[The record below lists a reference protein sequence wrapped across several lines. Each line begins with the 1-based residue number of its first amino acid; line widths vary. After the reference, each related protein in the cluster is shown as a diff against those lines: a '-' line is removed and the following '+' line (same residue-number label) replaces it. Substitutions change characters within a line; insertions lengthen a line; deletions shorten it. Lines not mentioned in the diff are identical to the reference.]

1 MPDTELLTAKQV
13 EERFNLNRN
22 DLLRYEAA
30 GVLDGG
36 ITRTSGGQRRY
47 KASALVAAMTSG
59 IKPATPTFDELGVT
73 GRTKFHPRS
82 DDEPLRELQGRAGYK
97 LLREM
102 KLNDPVIGASFL
114 AIENSLKQATV
125 RIKPF
130 SEKSADK
137 ECADFVDRSV
147 RDMSFSWSDTLDFI
161 LEFLQL
167 GCSPLETV
175 YKRCLG
181 MHPPAY
187 TKDPATSQYADG
199 RIAWRKW
206 APRSL
211 TTLVEGNEFIYDD
224 HGSIQGINQLNPNTG
239 ETNTIDINS
248 LLLFRTTPLPLNG
261 GFGQPVH
268 RSAYTSYYYS
278 RNFQEIEGIMVER
291 DGAGIPVFY
300 LGNDCSLSGANS
312 DFELAKD
319 AGVNLRQDEQACL
332 VIPHAKMGGGA
343 AEGQGMLVELLSSSG
358 QRAHDVST
366 IIRRYD
372 ERKALSMLTQFL
384 LLGLSSAGSY
394 ALARVQGDVF
404 MVAASAW
411 LQKISEVVNRY
422 AIPRL
427 LSYNVFPKITGMPQ
441 MVFSDVGI
449 PDLAG
454 IANFINA
461 TLQREV
467 IHADPELERALR
479 QMAHLPE
486 PAPIKIGSGQNNTPT
501 KNPLDTALVLRRV
514 ILALKELPSTSG
526 LSDEQLTAMISPLIA
541 QLSQGISAET
551 GVKIAT
557 PTVDTSSA
565 SALDTNSAVDTIVAQ
580 LTKKG

>member
-1 MPDTELLTAKQV
+1 MADLLSAQQV
-13 EERFNLNRN
+13 RERFNLSRN

-36 ITRTSGGQRRY
+36 ISRTSGGQRRY
-47 KASALVAAMTSG
+47 DAKVLTAALTTG
-59 IKPATPTFDELGVT
+59 IQPAKPRFDELGVT
-73 GRTKFHPRS
+73 GRTKYHARS
-82 DDEPLRELQGRAGYK
+82 DDEPLRELQGAAGYK

-114 AIENSLKQATV
+114 AMENSLKQATM

-130 SEKSADK
+130 SEKPADK
-137 ECADFVDRSV
+137 ECADFVARSI
-147 RDMSFSWSDTLDFI
+147 DDQSFSWSDTMDFI
-161 LEFLQL
+161 LEMLL
-167 GCSPLETV
+167 YGCSPLNIV

-181 MHPPAY
+181 MQPPPY
-187 TKDPATSQYADG
+187 TADAATSQYADG

-211 TTLVEGNEFIYDD
+211 TTLVEGNEFNYDE
-224 HGSIQGINQLNPNTG
+224 HGSIQGINQVDPGTG
-239 ETNTIDINS
+239 ATVTIPINE

-261 GFGQPVH
+261 GFGMPVH
-268 RSAYTSYYYS
+268 RAAYVSYYYS

-300 LGNDCSLSGANS
+300 LGNDCSHSGANS

-332 VIPHAKMGGGA
+332 VIPHAKMGAGA
-343 AEGQGMLVELLSSSG
+343 AEGSGMLVELLSSSG
-358 QRAHDVST
+358 QRAHDVSQ

-394 ALARVQGDVF
+394 ALARVQGDIF
-404 MVAASAW
+404 SVAVSAW

-427 LSYNVFPKITGMPQ
+427 LSYNVFPKITGQPQ
-441 MVFSDVGI
+441 MIFSDVGI
-449 PDLAG
+449 PDLQG
-454 IANFINA
+454 IANFINSA
-461 TLQREV
+461 VSREV
-467 IHADPELERALR
+467 IKPDPELERALR
-479 QMAHLPE
+479 QLAHLPE
-486 PAPIKIGSGQNNTPT
+486 PAPVKIGSGQTTT
-501 KNPLDTALVLRRV
+501 KPAKTMDTALILRRV
-514 ILALKELPSTSG
+514 ILALKELPDYSG
-526 LSDEQLTAMISPLIA
+526 LSDEQLMTLVTPLIS
-541 QLSQGISAET
+541 QLVAGVEQDT
-551 GVKIAT
+551 GQKIVMPTENTSIT
-557 PTVDTSSA
+557 PDA
-565 SALDTNSAVDTIVAQ
+565 NSDVNAIIAQ